1 MKAFGSRMRYH
12 RVDKKKKGKQK
23 SVRKESIKKKNFFL
37 IQKRKENL
45 IYSAHMKPY
54 KGGIMVATKKM

>member
-12 RVDKKKKGKQK
+12 RVDKKERKTKEREGRVNQKK
-23 SVRKESIKKKNFFL
+23 FL